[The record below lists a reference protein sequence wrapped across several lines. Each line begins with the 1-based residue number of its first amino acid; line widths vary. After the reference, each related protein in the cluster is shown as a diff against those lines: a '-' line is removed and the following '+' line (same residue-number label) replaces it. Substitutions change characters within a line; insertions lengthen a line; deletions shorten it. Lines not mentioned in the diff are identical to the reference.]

1 MRLVIV
7 TGVSGA
13 GKSQAVKVLE
23 DMDFFCVDNLPPMI
37 VPKFLEICKMSED
50 KIENIALVMDLRA
63 GKLFENTVFTALSA
77 IEDAGYKYEILFLD
91 ASDATLV
98 KRYKTTRRRH
108 PLSPNDRLEVGIKRE
123 REKLEAI
130 KNKADYVIDTSNLT
144 TKKLREQL
152 LDIFEYG
159 KKFEELFIGVTSFG
173 FKNGIPNDADLVF
186 DARFLPNPYHVDSL
200 REFTGR
206 NEKIKEY
213 VMRFPETEILITK
226 IIDYLEFVIPE
237 YIKEG
242 RTQLI
247 VGIGCTGGK
256 HRSVVITEEITKRL
270 IEHGHRVQMSHR
282 DITKE

>member
-1 MRLVIV
+1 MRIIFV

-13 GKSQAVKVLE
+13 GKSQAIKVLE
-23 DMDFFCVDNLPPMI
+23 DMDFFCVDNLPPVI
-37 VPKFLEICKMSED
+37 LPKFLEVLKMSED
-50 KIENIALVMDLRA
+50 KVENIAIVMDLRA
-63 GKLFENTVFTALSA
+63 GKLFENSVTSALA
-77 IEDAGYKYEILFLD
+77 LIEDAGYTYEILFLD

-123 REKLEAI
+123 REKLAAI
-130 KNKADYVIDTSNLT
+130 KSRADYVVDTSNLT
-144 TKKLREQL
+144 TKKLRDEL

-173 FKNGIPNDADLVF
+173 FKNGIPNDVDLVF

-200 REFTGR
+200 REFTGQ
-206 NEKIKEY
+206 NENIKEY
-213 VMRFPETEILITK
+213 VMGFPETEILITK
-226 IIDYLEFVIPE
+226 IMDYLEFVIPE

-256 HRSVVITEEITKRL
+256 HRSVVLTEEITKRL
-270 IEHGHRVQMSHR
+270 TEHGHRVQMAHR
-282 DITKE
+282 DILKE